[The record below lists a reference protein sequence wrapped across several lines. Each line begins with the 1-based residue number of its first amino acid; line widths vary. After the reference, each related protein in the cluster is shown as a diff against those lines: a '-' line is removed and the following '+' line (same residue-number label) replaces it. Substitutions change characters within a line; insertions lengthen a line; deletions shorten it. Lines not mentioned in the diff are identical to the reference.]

1 MVCRTRPAIR
11 ATAVV
16 PVVLL
21 VLWKL
26 AGHFRDTAALLAVIA
41 LVTAGAAIAAAF
53 ALATFLSTR
62 RGSAAAGHSSSR
74 QHGAAEAPVPR
85 WPDRPIYRA
94 GPAGHGEQKDRAGS
108 AV

>member
-11 ATAVV
+11 VAAVV

-26 AGHFRDTAALLAVIA
+26 AGPFRDTAALLVVIA
-41 LVTAGAAIAAAF
+41 VVTAGAAVAAAF
-53 ALATFLSTR
+53 ALAALLSAR
-62 RGSAAAGHSSSR
+62 RGSAAAGHIPSR
-74 QHGAAEAPVPR
+74 QHDAAEPPVPR

-94 GPAGHGEQKDRAGS
+94 GPAGHGEQKGRVGS

>member
-11 ATAVV
+11 VAAVV
-16 PVVLL
+16 LVALL

-26 AGHFRDTAALLAVIA
+26 AGHFRDTAALMVVIA
-41 LVTAGAAIAAAF
+41 VVTAGAAVAAAF
-53 ALATFLSTR
+53 ALAALLSTR
-62 RGSAAAGHSSSR
+62 RGSAAADRSPSG
-74 QHGAAEAPVPR
+74 QHGVAEAPVPR

-108 AV
+108 AA